1 MNKRE
6 LFAILLATGFGTA
19 TAVAHAE
26 SQDDISFDGMWNIC
40 DTNKD
45 GTVTKA
51 EFMAAMGKAYDSHM
65 KKMKSKPDAAK
76 MMKGDALTA
85 DGLRALFRATY
96 PGP

>member
-6 LFAILLATGFGTA
+6 LFAALLTTGFGLAA
-19 TAVAHAE
+19 TAAKAE
-26 SQDDISFDGMWNIC
+26 SQDDISFNGMWDIC
-40 DTNKD
+40 DSNKS
-45 GTVTKA
+45 GTVTRA
-51 EFMAAMGKAYDSHM
+51 EFVAAMGKAYDMHM
-65 KKMKSKPDAAK
+65 KKMKKMPDATK

>member
-6 LFAILLATGFGTA
+6 LFAAMLAAGLGVA
-19 TAVAHAE
+19 TLPAAGE
-26 SQDDISFDGMWNIC
+26 SLDDISFSGLWNIC
-40 DTNKD
+40 DSNKD

-51 EFMAAMGKAYDSHM
+51 EFVAAMGKSYDAHM
-65 KKMKSKPDAAK
+65 KKMKSMPDSAK
-76 MMKGDALTA
+76 MMKGEALTA